1 MMQEIE
7 TRQPGQTESFDSFK
21 PVDCGKKEG
30 KYLAFTLDKED
41 YGIRILK
48 VREIIGMMP
57 ITNVPQTPDFV
68 LGVINLRGKVI
79 PVVDLR
85 VRFGMRSNERNDRT
99 CIVVVEFAQGAGAI
113 PMGIVVDSV
122 SEVFHIKES
131 DIESTPSFGVKI
143 NTDFILGMAK
153 MGNSIKILLDID
165 RVLSA
170 QDLEGIV

>member
-1 MMQEIE
+1 
-7 TRQPGQTESFDSFK
+7 
-21 PVDCGKKEG
+21 
-30 KYLAFTLDKED
+30 
-41 YGIRILK
+41 
-48 VREIIGMMP
+48 
-57 ITNVPQTPDFV
+57 
-68 LGVINLRGKVI
+68 
-79 PVVDLR
+79 
-85 VRFGMRSNERNDRT
+85 MRSNERNDRT

>member
-85 VRFGMRSNERNDRT
+85 VRFGMRSMSATTAPASWLWNSPRAPVQFPWGLSWIQYPKSFTSRKATLNPRPLS
-99 CIVVVEFAQGAGAI
+99 A
-113 PMGIVVDSV
+113 S
-122 SEVFHIKES
+122 K
-131 DIESTPSFGVKI
+131 STP
-143 NTDFILGMAK
+143 ILFWVWPRWATASKFFWTSTGF
-153 MGNSIKILLDID
+153 
-165 RVLSA
+165 
-170 QDLEGIV
+170 